1 MHSLWLDLPQKSRG
15 PREEP
20 RSGGNAPNAV
30 RTMTA
35 AATPAARRT
44 PLHAV
49 RLLLKL
55 VQFEHTIFALP
66 FAYAGAL
73 IAASGNPGWSRIAW
87 ITLAMAAARSCAFAL
102 NRLIDRAID
111 SRNPRTAQRP
121 SVTGEVTTPAML
133 ALAAVAALLLVLA
146 AANLNTLCLKL
157 CPIPLALFILYPY
170 CKRFTLL
177 AHFVLGA
184 GIAGAPVGGF
194 LAVRGEWDTPA
205 ILLGLCVLFWM
216 GGLDILY
223 ALQDVDIDRAQ
234 HLHSVP
240 SRLGIQNAF
249 YVSDASHAVC
259 AALLVATGIAAHLA
273 WPYWLGA
280 AAGIALLVYEHSLVS
295 PTDFSRVNR
304 AFFTVNSYFAVAVFC
319 GVLAAVALH

>member
-1 MHSLWLDLPQKSRG
+1 M
-15 PREEP
+15 
-20 RSGGNAPNAV
+20 
-30 RTMTA
+30 TTA
-35 AATPAARRT
+35 ATQPRART

-73 IAASGNPGWSRIAW
+73 IAAGGNPGWARIGW
-87 ITLAMAAARSCAFAL
+87 ITLAMAGARSCAFAL
-102 NRLIDRAID
+102 NRLIDRGVDA
-111 SRNPRTAQRP
+111 RNPRTASRP
-121 SVTGEVTTPAML
+121 SATGEVGVAAMV
-133 ALAAVAALLLVLA
+133 ALAVIAALLLVLA
-146 AANLNTLCLKL
+146 AANLNRLCLVL
-157 CPIPLALFILYPY
+157 CPIPLALFVVYPY

-194 LAVRGEWDTPA
+194 LAVRGAWDLPA
-205 ILLGLCVLFWM
+205 VLLGLCVLFWM

-223 ALQDVDIDRAQ
+223 ALQDVDVDRAQ
-234 HLHSVP
+234 GLHSVP
-240 SRLGIQNAF
+240 SRLGVRRAF
-249 YVSDASHAVC
+249 YVSDAAHTAT
-259 AALLVATGIAAHLA
+259 AALLVATGVAAHLA
-273 WPYWLGA
+273 WPFYVGA

-319 GVLAAVALH
+319 GVLAAVAVH